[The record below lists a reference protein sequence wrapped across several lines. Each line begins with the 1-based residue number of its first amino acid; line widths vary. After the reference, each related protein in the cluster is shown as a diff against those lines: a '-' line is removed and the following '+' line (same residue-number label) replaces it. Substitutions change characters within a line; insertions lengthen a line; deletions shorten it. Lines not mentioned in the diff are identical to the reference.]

1 MRRAIAAAMAKSKR
15 EIPHYYLTQPI
26 DLERALTW
34 LEARNLERPITERV
48 LPAALL
54 LRATVRAIA
63 DVPEM
68 NGFYRDDGFEPS
80 AAVHLGLGIS
90 LRQGGL
96 IAPAILNAQDQD
108 LLALMASIKDLVA
121 RTRTLQL
128 RSSEMT
134 EATITVTALG
144 DRGVESVYGIIYPP
158 QVALVGFGK
167 VVARPWAVDGLL
179 GVRRIVQAT
188 LAADHRASDGHTG
201 GLFLAAIDERLQHP
215 EEL

>member
-1 MRRAIAAAMAKSKR
+1 
-15 EIPHYYLTQPI
+15 
-26 DLERALTW
+26 
-34 LEARNLERPITERV
+34 
-48 LPAALL
+48 
-54 LRATVRAIA
+54 
-63 DVPEM
+63 
-68 NGFYRDDGFEPS
+68 
-80 AAVHLGLGIS
+80 
-90 LRQGGL
+90 
-96 IAPAILNAQDQD
+96 
-108 LLALMASIKDLVA
+108 MASIKDLVA

-167 VVARPWAVDGLL
+167 AAPRPWAVDGLL

-201 GLFLAAIDERLQHP
+201 GLFLTAIDERLQHP